1 MDGQPPDIEP
11 NPQSASLR
19 LSAGRASLILALA
32 AGALLVAA
40 KLDIGM
46 AGAWLH
52 PTPRVNSL
60 TVGLGLVP
68 LLAIAVTTY
77 LWAAPHPAGGAATAA
92 RVIGTVVAVAAGGL
106 SLFASLFL
114 AWFVG

>member
-1 MDGQPPDIEP
+1 MEPDNPPGP
-11 NPQSASLR
+11 RRLAGWASVV
-19 LSAGRASLILALA
+19 LALA

-60 TVGLGLVP
+60 TIGLGLVP
-68 LLAIAVTTY
+68 VLAIAVITY
-77 LWAAPHPAGGAATAA
+77 LWAPPRPAGDAAVTA
-92 RVIGTVVAVAAGGL
+92 RVIGTIVAVAAGGL